1 MGLVSKPGTFP
12 ALERER
18 GIHER
23 RTGTGHR
30 GLREVLGAGE
40 KEMAVAAALVL
51 HATQG
56 LCCQDQEEGAEDL
69 RGMFRKML
77 YFVRPIART
86 GLPTFVGREF
96 PR

>member
-1 MGLVSKPGTFP
+1 M
-12 ALERER
+12 

-30 GLREVLGAGE
+30 GQREVLGAGE
-40 KEMAVAAALVL
+40 REMAVEAALVL
-51 HATQG
+51 HATRG
-56 LCCQDQEEGAEDL
+56 LRCRDQEVGAEAL
-69 RGMFRKML
+69 RVTIQRTL

-86 GLPTFVGREF
+86 GLPTFAGRGF